1 MMKRILVVVA
11 LLAACT
17 GEAAPV
23 VEKTRA
29 YGSRQMGAGAAHRD
43 VAQTYDL
50 YLPAQKGKIPP
61 DAPFFLFVHG
71 GAWMA
76 GSKENGSH
84 LLREMAKQG
93 FVCAS
98 MNYALAAPGKS
109 GVCSFADMLRDID
122 LMVAHLPALFE
133 ELGLKSRRIALGGAS
148 AGGHLSLLYAY
159 DAADPSVLGL
169 GLRHALPVACVYSDC
184 GPTDLASEEFA
195 IAARM
200 GKKSGSEQQTA
211 WMSVLAGGS
220 PVETDRAA
228 VRTRLDRFSPV
239 TLVTDKVPPTIALY
253 GETHKVKGTDIGTD
267 GIVARQN
274 YDALTNR
281 LTVAGATFSAKL
293 TRYPHC
299 QALGRDPKL
308 LPWLLQG
315 LRTHLQRKGE

>member
-17 GEAAPV
+17 GEAAPA

-50 YLPAQKGKIPP
+50 YLPEWKGKIPP

-76 GSKENGSH
+76 GSKENGAP
-84 LLREMAKQG
+84 LLREMAKRG

-109 GVCSFADMLRDID
+109 GACSFADMLRDID
-122 LMVAHLPALFE
+122 LMVSHLPELFK
-133 ELGLKSRRIALGGAS
+133 ELGLTSKRIALGGMS

-159 DAADPSVLGL
+159 DGANPSVLGL

-184 GPTDLASEEFA
+184 GPTDLASEEFE
-195 IAARM
+195 IAGRA
-200 GKKSGSEQQTA
+200 GKKDDPERQTA
-211 WMSVLAGGS
+211 WMSVLSGGR
-220 PVETDRAA
+220 PTETDREV
-228 VRTRLDRFSPV
+228 VRPRLARFSPV
-239 TLVTDKVPPTIALY
+239 ALVTDKAPPTIALY
-253 GETHKVKGTDIGTD
+253 GETHKVKGTDVGTD

-281 LTVAGATFSAKL
+281 LTTVGATFTAKL

-308 LPWLLQG
+308 VPWLLKG
-315 LRTHLQRKGE
+315 LRSHLRRD